1 MSGVNLSRLGWGP
14 IIANVQAGT
23 ISRTFRYKGTECV
36 AVISSLADGGGLRV
50 RCGPLGASA
59 AFRDEA
65 EFRRIGTA
73 VVGSLYEAIF
83 RAALGVYAAPDGA
96 R

>member
-1 MSGVNLSRLGWGP
+1 MSGVNFSRLGWGP
-14 IIANVQAGT
+14 IVADIQMGT

-36 AVISSLADGGGLRV
+36 AVISSLADGGGLRT

-59 AFRDEA
+59 QFRDEA
-65 EFRRIGTA
+65 EFRRVGTA

-83 RAALGVYAAPDGA
+83 NAALGAYGGRDGE
-96 R
+96 